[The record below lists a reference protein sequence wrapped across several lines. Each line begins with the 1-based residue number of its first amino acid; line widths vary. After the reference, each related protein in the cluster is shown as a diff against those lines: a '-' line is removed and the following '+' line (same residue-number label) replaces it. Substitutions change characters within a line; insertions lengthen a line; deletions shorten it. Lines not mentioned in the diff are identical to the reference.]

1 MAGPIFIALIQMGV
15 ERGVRAGMALSAGV
29 LFSDCFYF
37 YLVLQGMEH
46 LANMSS
52 FQFWVGIIGGIIL
65 VAFGIYSIFSAY
77 KPPEE
82 IKVTAKTYGGYFF
95 KGMAINIF
103 NPFVF
108 ILWTVISQ
116 DMIREGFSKNEKLL
130 YFIAIIATVALT
142 DFLKLVLAKS
152 IRPYL
157 KPVHMSRVSKIAGTG
172 LVIFGLILVYRV
184 L

>member
-1 MAGPIFIALIQMGV
+1 MAGPIFIAIIQLGV
-15 ERGVRAGMALSAGV
+15 ERGVRAGMMLSAGV
-29 LFSDCFYF
+29 LISDCFYF

-46 LANMSS
+46 LAEMHS
-52 FQFWVGIIGGIIL
+52 FQFWVGMIGGSVL
-65 VAFGIYSIFSAY
+65 VAFGLFSMFSPY

-82 IKVTAKTYGGYFF
+82 IKVSAKTYAGYFF

-108 ILWTVISQ
+108 VLWSVVCQ
-116 DMIREGFSKNEKLL
+116 DMIREGYSYDQKLL
-130 YFIAIIATVALT
+130 YFFAIIGTVAFT

-157 KPVHMSRVSKIAGTG
+157 KPVHLSRVRKVAGFG
-172 LVIFGLILVYRV
+172 LVIFGLILMYRV
-184 L
+184 V